1 MTNEEKLKA
10 NIAAARL
17 ICPDGC
23 VVQNTHGSR
32 VVHHSIRSNNDWD
45 VNIFTNPSDC
55 LDVVIGLGNEH
66 NASIESFDDDG
77 NWCCI
82 VHGILH
88 VKDDNFPFNSYQE
101 AVAAAV
107 LEVMKDE

>member
-1 MTNEEKLKA
+1 MGQGMTNEEKKKA
-10 NIAAARL
+10 NWAAAEL
-17 ICPDGC
+17 LDDEIFYGMASY
-23 VVQNTHGSR
+23 NYSK
-32 VVHHSIRSNNDWD
+32 I
-45 VNIFTNPSDC
+45 NIFTNPSDC